1 MRVALV
7 HNRSAGQRIYET
19 RELERLLCDAGH
31 EVETF
36 ASEDVNVTDAVRTE
50 PHVVVAAGG
59 DGTVAKVA
67 IAIHQEAANGKD
79 KRPAIFVLPIGTSN
93 NIARSLR
100 VAASVPEL
108 LSALSHARSARLDIG
123 VVSASWGRESFVEG
137 AGFGFIGEMLERDG
151 SVRERLARARRAVAH
166 TFRRKPSHEEKVNR
180 GVARLVRQQPA
191 GHYRVCADGED
202 LSGEYIAIEA
212 MNTREIGPH
221 VSLAPNARTDDGL
234 LDLLLVRPEDREAL
248 AQHVESG
255 EDSTLPPGLVRQVRK
270 IELTWPN
277 RGGHVDDEPRRLGKD
292 AKNDGGDSVTIAIGG
307 TIEVLLPP

>member
-7 HNRSAGQRIYET
+7 HNRSAGQRIYAT
-19 RELERLLCDAGH
+19 RELERLLCDEGH

-36 ASEDVNVTDAVRTE
+36 ASEDNHVQNALQGD
-50 PHVVVAAGG
+50 PHIVVAAGG

-67 IAIHQEAANGKD
+67 IAIHHEAAKGKD
-79 KRPAIFVLPIGTSN
+79 KRPAIFILPTGTSN

-108 LSALSHARSARLDIG
+108 LRALSHARSARLDLG
-123 VVSASWGRESFVEG
+123 VVNASWGHESFVEG

-166 TFRRKPSHEEKVNR
+166 VLGPKPSREEKVNR
-180 GVARLVRQQPA
+180 GVARLIRQQPVA
-191 GHYRVCADGED
+191 QCRVCADGED

-255 EDSTLPPGLVRQVRK
+255 EDSTLPPGLVRRVRK
-270 IELTWPN
+270 AELTWPS
-277 RGGHVDDEPRRLGKD
+277 RGGHVDDEPRRADKS
-292 AKNDGGDSVTIAIGG
+292 ARNGGESVTISIGG
-307 TIEVLLPP
+307 AIEILLP